1 MATAATGIIL
11 RPIRPALAVR
21 RLAIAGIAIV
31 AILSVGACAGQ
42 TTGQK
47 GATAGAAL
55 GSGIAIVSGAGLATT
70 IGAGLIGGAAGY
82 LGGEAVDSRK
92 KK

>member
-1 MATAATGIIL
+1 MMAAANGIVSRSVRWKRAAGRL
-11 RPIRPALAVR
+11 FVASVCVAALT
-21 RLAIAGIAIV
+21 
-31 AILSVGACAGQ
+31 SVTACAGQ

-47 GATAGAAL
+47 GATAGAVL

-82 LGGEAVDSRK
+82 LGGEAVDSRR
-92 KK
+92 

>member
-1 MATAATGIIL
+1 MAVITGIL
-11 RPIRPALAVR
+11 PR
-21 RLAIAGIAIV
+21 
-31 AILSVGACAGQ
+31 SVGLRFAAGRVFVGSVTIAAVVSVAACAGQ

-82 LGGEAVDSRK
+82 LGGEAIESRK
-92 KK
+92 

>member
-1 MATAATGIIL
+1 MMAAAKGIVSRSVRWKRVAGRL
-11 RPIRPALAVR
+11 FVASVSVAAVVS
-21 RLAIAGIAIV
+21 V
-31 AILSVGACAGQ
+31 AACAGQ

-70 IGAGLIGGAAGY
+70 IGAGLIGGAAGF
-82 LGGEAVDSRK
+82 LGGEAVDGR
-92 KK
+92 